1 MRKENEI
8 SGSTN
13 EETRKFHSLRF
24 LLLHG
29 SLASDVLVSHLHPP
43 QLLVRDRQDL
53 SRRIIS
59 TTSVYEVVVD
69 LQHEIRVLQAL
80 LGIFETTPFTMK
92 SVRDNTVVN
101 SARHVLLRLGMAKLR
116 N

>member
-1 MRKENEI
+1 MRKENEKN
-8 SGSTN
+8 GSTN
-13 EETRKFHSLRF
+13 EETRKFHSLRL

-59 TTSVYEVVVD
+59 TTSVCEVVVD

-80 LGIFETTPFTMK
+80 LGIFETTAERVLPDDTRTAAH
-92 SVRDNTVVN
+92 VRC
-101 SARHVLLRLGMAKLR
+101 RQPC
-116 N
+116 